1 MERLLPNTSVSA
13 ATYIFIYDMRF
24 IMEAWSLGISV
35 GDLAIR
41 KFEEEIHDG
50 NITFDDWEGEY

>member
-13 ATYIFIYDMRF
+13 ATAIFICDMRF
-24 IMEAWSLGISV
+24 VMEAWSLGISV

-41 KFEEEIHDG
+41 KFEEEIYDG